1 MPRFFFLIADGDV
14 YEDEEGQQYADGDA
28 AMVAALTA
36 ARELM
41 AEDVKNGHIS
51 LRDRIVVS
59 DEEGQVV
66 GTLNFKDALKIDE

>member
-14 YEDEEGQQYADGDA
+14 YEDEEGQQHADGDA

-36 ARELM
+36 ARELI